1 MEKELVSTKNLYYPP
16 GGILLWIVIFLEL
29 FTFGMALIAM
39 VYYSKEEP
47 EVFHN
52 SRLLL
57 NTTFGAV
64 NTVFLLTSGFFMAKS
79 VESFKENKFKKTASF
94 LKWTMLGGLL
104 FLVLKSVEYYF
115 KIDGGYTMN
124 YNTFFSFYWML
135 TLFHVI
141 HVIVGLVILL
151 SIYVGLKKE
160 KITTSVEDF
169 EASAAFWHMCDLI
182 WLLLFPVIY
191 LIF

>member
-39 VYYSKEEP
+39 AYYSKDEP

-79 VESFKENKFKKTASF
+79 VESFKENKINKAILF

-115 KIDGGYTMN
+115 KIDGGYTIN

-141 HVIVGLVILL
+141 HVIVGLVILM
-151 SIYVGLKKE
+151 SIYVGLKKK

-182 WLLLFPVIY
+182 WLLLFPLIY

>member
-1 MEKELVSTKNLYYPP
+1 MENQSINHKNLYYPP

-29 FTFGMALIAM
+29 FTFGIALIAM
-39 VYYSKEEP
+39 IMYSKDEP

-57 NTTFGAV
+57 NSTFGAI
-64 NTVFLLTSGFFMAKS
+64 NTLFLLTSGFFMAKS
-79 VESFKENKFKKTASF
+79 VENFKMNNMSKTSLY
-94 LKWTMLGGLL
+94 LKLTMVGGVL
-104 FLVLKSVEYYF
+104 FLILKSVEYYG
-115 KIDGGYTMN
+115 KLGAGLTMG

-141 HVIVGLVILL
+141 HVIVGLVILI
-151 SIYVGLKKE
+151 SIYFGIKKE
-160 KITTSVEDF
+160 KISTKLEDI

-191 LIF
+191 LLF